1 MYSIMP
7 SQNNCYIY
15 TCNLALA
22 LAVIILLRIISIRNV
37 TTSQHQMI
45 QVRHQKFQL
54 SSERCNNILV
64 CMCRKRPS

>member
-37 TTSQHQMI
+37 TTSQHKS
-45 QVRHQKFQL
+45 VTR
-54 SSERCNNILV
+54 SSSYLV
-64 CMCRKRPS
+64 NVAIIY